1 MKPRQEDQHAR
12 YSPKGGK
19 GGVGKTEVALALTSW
34 YRARGIEPT
43 LLDFDVENSNK
54 GGFQSFHPE
63 ARKLDLHQE
72 GSLDAFF
79 NAFDSDAPVVLADLA
94 GGASN
99 VAKTWFEDAAGY
111 AIEMNVQF
119 TAVGVTT
126 NDAGSVQSVLKWAGH
141 LQDSVDYLIVLNEM
155 RSPRSKFN
163 YWNDAPKVAE
173 FVEAMNPSVMTMMA
187 RIEEFQAE
195 LRNHACTLDDIIQEK
210 GRCGVFSLHPQHRES
225 EDLPAEPLRRLRC
238 SSGHPPA
245 GRSAGDSRTST
256 RIAACQTPQR

>member
-1 MKPRQEDQHAR
+1 MSTKKQ
-12 YSPKGGK
+12 PKTRRPTRAVFTQGGK

-54 GGFQSFHPE
+54 GGFQSFYPK
-63 ARKLDLHQE
+63 AQKLDLHQE

-99 VAKTWFEDAAGY
+99 VAQTWFEDAAGY
-111 AIEMNVQF
+111 AMEMNVAF

-126 NDAGSVQSVLKWAGH
+126 NDAGSIQSVLKWAGH
-141 LQDSVDYLIVLNEM
+141 LQDTVDYLIVLNEM

-173 FVEAMNPSVMTMMA
+173 FVDAMNPSVMSMMA

-195 LRNHACTLDDIIQEK
+195 LRNHACTLEDIIEEK
-210 GRCGVFSLHPQHRES
+210 VDAEFFRYTRNIVRAKIYQRNLFEGFDAAANIL
-225 EDLPAEPLRRLRC
+225 LPGEALETAELPL
-238 SSGHPPA
+238 S
-245 GRSAGDSRTST
+245 
-256 RIAACQTPQR
+256 